1 MNSPKRDGVFAI
13 HGRRALWL
21 LALALTACTPKS
33 DEPVSDTP
41 RRVSFSVTPPIP
53 AGADDL
59 FEDVTAKARI
69 DFVQQFC
76 DDRIA
81 NILESNGSGVL
92 VFDYDNDGYMDL
104 FFVNPGT
111 LKGVTH
117 EAPGTGREPSRL
129 YHNNRDGTFT
139 DVTKQAGVGGDRFGI
154 AAAAADYDGDGRT
167 DLYVVNVGR
176 NTLYHN
182 NGDGTFTD
190 VTDRAGVGDMGTGIG
205 ATWLDVNNDGKLDLY
220 VANYLSF
227 DPDYKLFYNPTSY
240 PGPLAYKP
248 ERDVLYLNNGDG
260 TFTNASESAGI
271 WALPPHRTMSV
282 CPVDYN
288 RDGHVDLYLSNDA
301 TPNMLLVND
310 GHGHFHDE
318 AVKLGVA
325 FNSLGEAAGSMTAA
339 IGDCNGDRIQ
349 DILVSRLG
357 YGSLYTGTKQGD
369 FIDRMMA
376 SGLGVLTAQYVGWGC
391 NFIDFDNAGKLDVF
405 IANGDPYRMV
415 GWQSLLLENDGQG
428 NFRNA
433 VVKGGAYFQTPVRAR
448 SSVVL
453 DYDNDGRMDL
463 LVGLMGDRPV
473 LLHNRDRSG
482 NHWITLALHGT
493 RSNPAGWGS
502 FIELTAGGKTVLQES
517 RCPSA
522 FLSQG
527 DPRIHFGLG
536 QAPVVQRIQIT
547 WPSGTVQT
555 LTDVPADQILQVT
568 EPQSR

>member
-1 MNSPKRDGVFAI
+1 MKTTKRDAGFKACK
-13 HGRRALWL
+13 RLALLPL
-21 LALALTACTPKS
+21 LALTLTACKPKTS
-33 DEPVSDTP
+33 EPASAASEP
-41 RRVSFSVTPPIP
+41 PSFSVTPTIP
-53 AGADDL
+53 AGPDDL
-59 FEDVTAKARI
+59 FEDVTARAGI

-81 NILESNGSGVL
+81 NILESNGSGMV

-104 FFVNPGT
+104 YFVNPGP
-111 LKGVTH
+111 LEHVTH
-117 EAPGTGREPSRL
+117 EKPGTRREPNRL

-139 DVTKQAGVGGDRFGI
+139 DVTLKAGVAGQGFAI
-154 AAAAADYDGDGRT
+154 AATAADYDGDGRV

-176 NTLYHN
+176 NILYHN

-190 VTDRAGVGDMGTGIG
+190 VTEKAGVGDTGTGIG
-205 ATWLDVNNDGKLDLY
+205 ATWLDVNHDGRLDLY

-227 DPDYKLFYNPTSY
+227 DPDYRLYYNPTSY

-248 ERDVLYLNNGDG
+248 ERDMLYINNGDG
-260 TFTNASESAGI
+260 TFTNASEAAGI

-282 CPVDYN
+282 SALDYN
-288 RDGHVDLYLSNDA
+288 RDGHEDLYLSNDA
-301 TPNMLLVND
+301 TPNMLLIND

-318 AVKLGVA
+318 AMKLGLA
-325 FNSLGEAAGSMTAA
+325 FNALGEAAGSMTAA
-339 IGDCNGDRIQ
+339 IGDCDGDGIP
-349 DILVSRLG
+349 DLLVSRLG
-357 YGSLYTGTKQGD
+357 YGSLYMGTKQGD
-369 FIDRMMA
+369 CLDRMMA
-376 SGLGVLTAQYVGWGC
+376 SGLGALTAQYVGWGC

-405 IANGDPYRMV
+405 IANGDPFRMV

-433 VVKGGAYFQTPVRAR
+433 VDKGGAYFRTPVRAR
-448 SSVVL
+448 PSVAL

-493 RSNPAGWGS
+493 KSNPAGWGS
-502 FIELTAGGKTVLQES
+502 FIEVTAGGRTYVQEA
-517 RCPSA
+517 RCPSG

-527 DPRIHFGLG
+527 DPRVHVGLG
-536 QAPVVQRIQIT
+536 AALIVPRIQIK
-547 WPSGTVQT
+547 WPSGVVQT
-555 LTDVPADQILQVT
+555 LTDVEVDQILPVT
-568 EPQSR
+568 EP

>member
-1 MNSPKRDGVFAI
+1 MKPTKWDGGLKAY
-13 HGRRALWL
+13 GRLGLLL
-21 LALALTACTPKS
+21 LAFTLAACKPKPS
-33 DEPVSDTP
+33 EPVSDAGRP
-41 RRVSFSVTPPIP
+41 PPFSVTPPIP

-81 NILESNGSGVL
+81 NILESNGSGVV

-104 FFVNPGT
+104 YFVNPGP

-117 EAPGTGREPSRL
+117 EAPGTRREPNRL

-139 DVTKQAGVGGDRFGI
+139 DVTEKAGVGGHGFGI
-154 AAAAADYDGDGRT
+154 AAAAGDYDGDGRM
-167 DLYVVNVGR
+167 DLYVVNVGK
-176 NTLYHN
+176 NILYHN

-190 VTDRAGVGDMGTGIG
+190 VTDKAGVGDTGTGIG
-205 ATWLDVNNDGKLDLY
+205 ATWLDVNNDGRLDLY
-220 VANYLSF
+220 VANYLNF

-248 ERDVLYLNNGDG
+248 ERDVLYINNGDG

-271 WALPPHRTMSV
+271 WALEPHRTMSV
-282 CPVDYN
+282 CPVDFN

-301 TPNMLLVND
+301 TPNMLLIND

-318 AVKLGVA
+318 AAKRGVA
-325 FNSLGEAAGSMTAA
+325 FNALGEAAGSMTAA
-339 IGDCNGDRIQ
+339 IGDCNGDQ
-349 DILVSRLG
+349 LPDILVSRLG
-357 YGSLYTGTKQGD
+357 YGSLYMGTEKGD
-369 FIDRMMA
+369 FLDRMMA

-405 IANGDPYRMV
+405 IANGDPFRMV

-433 VVKGGAYFQTPVRAR
+433 VDKGGAYFRTPVRAR

-473 LLHNRDRSG
+473 LLHNRDHSG
-482 NHWITLALHGT
+482 NHWITLALRGT
-493 RSNPAGWGS
+493 KSNPAGWGS
-502 FIELTAGGKTVLQES
+502 FIELTADGKSYVQES

-536 QAPVVQRIQIT
+536 QASIVQRIQIK

-555 LTDVPADQILQVT
+555 LTDVRVDQILQVT
-568 EPQSR
+568 EPR